1 MTYDGPL
8 ISIKPPLHDCITTLL
23 EATGAGRKKDRKKE
37 DLGVDVAENKRVRE
51 RKCMEEK
58 DNLLRVLAEKESF
71 TAVQTLCK

>member
-1 MTYDGPL
+1 MTASPHYWKPL
-8 ISIKPPLHDCITTLL
+8 AQ
-23 EATGAGRKKDRKKE
+23 EERKKDRKRERKKE

-71 TAVQTLCK
+71 TAVQTLYK

>member
-1 MTYDGPL
+1 MTASPHYWKPL
-8 ISIKPPLHDCITTLL
+8 AQ
-23 EATGAGRKKDRKKE
+23 EERKTERKKE